1 MTRSTYTQHFT
12 TFHWMIQFYSENVIF
27 CMLKK
32 FNTDLTQALMTYSAN
47 MIRSLFYLL
56 KKILNFVTSFALFP
70 LLEKCPNTEFFL
82 VRLSRIRTEYGVLSG
97 PYFPLFGL
105 NIWAI
110 FTQCLVTFY
119 DILFVFQ
126 DFLATSFFDIL
137 FVFLDFT
144 CTLLLMFYFIF

>member
-1 MTRSTYTQHFT
+1 
-12 TFHWMIQFYSENVIF
+12 MIQFYSENVIF

-32 FNTDLTQALMTYSAN
+32 FNTDLTLALMTYSAN

-126 DFLATSFFDIL
+126 DFLATSFLIFYLFSWIL
-137 FVFLDFT
+137 LVPCF
-144 CTLLLMFYFIF
+144 

>member
-1 MTRSTYTQHFT
+1 
-12 TFHWMIQFYSENVIF
+12 MIQFYSENVIF

-32 FNTDLTQALMTYSAN
+32 FNTDLTQALMTYSTN

-56 KKILNFVTSFALFP
+56 KKILNFATSFVLFP

-126 DFLATSFFDIL
+126 DFLAISFFDIL